1 MAPSESYDPRTWRDG
16 VDYSRLA
23 RVYPPIGSDRAGRL
37 ALALSAAILLGGA
50 ALAYAARSEPPSKAA
65 TLPG

>member
-16 VDYSRLA
+16 VDYSRVA
-23 RVYPPIGSDRAGRL
+23 RVYPPVGSDRAGRW

-50 ALAYAARSEPPSKAA
+50 ALAYSARSERPADVA
-65 TLPG
+65 LPQG